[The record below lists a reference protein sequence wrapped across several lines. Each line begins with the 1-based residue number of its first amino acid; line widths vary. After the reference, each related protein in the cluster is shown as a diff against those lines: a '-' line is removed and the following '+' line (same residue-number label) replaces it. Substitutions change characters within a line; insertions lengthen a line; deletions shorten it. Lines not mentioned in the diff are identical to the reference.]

1 MVTRI
6 AVLARFAI
14 LFLWPSAVCPQ
25 DWPEF
30 RGPNRSGVS
39 NATGLPIRFGPG
51 LNVAWAA
58 EIPKGRSSPV
68 VKNHRLFL
76 SAADRENLILLAF
89 DTRMGKILW
98 RYSMSRSRRNEI
110 DDVRNDPASATPA
123 TDGTAVY
130 AFFQDFGL
138 LAVSV
143 NGKLLWKLPL
153 GPFINNYGMGTSP
166 IVHGE
171 SVFLQCDQLRGSY
184 VIAVNKR
191 TGTIRWRKSRPST
204 IEGWATPLILPETG
218 QLITLGSSGLESLDL
233 ETGKTRWSLPANDG
247 LMIPSPITDG
257 ETLIATIRG
266 SDQPTFPS
274 WEQTLSDLD
283 ANKDGKIS
291 PDELAKRY
299 ARNSFGIADPDR
311 DGYITEEEWNH
322 FRNRGVGEF
331 GITGISLK
339 DRRILWRYKRGM
351 PYVPSPVLYQGV
363 VFSVRNG
370 GIITAI
376 DLRTGQ
382 VVKEGRSMDAMGEYF
397 ASPVGADGKIYLA
410 NADGKVSVLKSGSE
424 WEVIGV
430 NDLQDSISASPAI
443 ADGALFFRTYSKL
456 YCFRQP

>member
-1 MVTRI
+1 MVIRI
-6 AVLARFAI
+6 AVLAGLAT
-14 LFLWPSAVCPQ
+14 LFLLPPAVCPQ

-39 NATGLPIRFGPG
+39 NATGLPIRFGPS

-68 VKNHRLFL
+68 VKNSRLFL
-76 SAADRENLILLAF
+76 SVADKENLILLAF
-89 DTRMGKILW
+89 DTGIGRMLW
-98 RYSMSRSRRNEI
+98 RYSIARSRRNEI
-110 DDVRNDPASATPA
+110 DDIRNDPASSTPA

-171 SVFLQCDQLRGSY
+171 SVFLQCDQVRGSY

-191 TGTIRWRKSRPST
+191 TGKIRWRKNRPSA

-218 QLITLGSSGLESLDL
+218 QLITLSSSGVESLDL
-233 ETGKTRWSLPANDG
+233 ETGKNHWSLPASDG

-274 WEQTLSDLD
+274 WEQTLGDLD
-283 ANKDGKIS
+283 ANKDGKLS
-291 PDELAKRY
+291 PDEFVKRY
-299 ARNSFGIADPDR
+299 QRNSFGIADSDR
-311 DGYITEEEWNH
+311 DGYITEEEWNR

-331 GITGISLK
+331 GITGIGLT

-351 PYVPSPVLYQGV
+351 PYVPSPVLYQGI
-363 VFSVRNG
+363 VFSVRTG

-382 VVKEGRSMDAMGEYF
+382 VLKEGRSTDAMGDYF

-410 NADGKVSVLKSGSE
+410 NADGKVSVLKSGAE
-424 WEVIGV
+424 WEVIAV

-443 ADGALFFRTYSKL
+443 AGDALFFRTHSKL